1 MESPNSSLSHPALKL
16 LFGDFEDEDSY
27 ISSPHSSV
35 ETSPNWGR
43 TMDSKDEKFSAI
55 FDLGL
60 DLPDDDLF
68 PSSDS
73 EDYDGEDDDIVYDVK
88 RPFSRISLCG
98 SGSPGV
104 R

>member
-1 MESPNSSLSHPALKL
+1 MKSPNSSLSHHALKL
-16 LFGDFEDEDSY
+16 LFGDCEDEDSY

-43 TMDSKDEKFSAI
+43 TMDSKDEEILAM

-60 DLPDDDLF
+60 NLPDDDLF

-88 RPFSRISLCG
+88 GPFSRM
-98 SGSPGV
+98 
-104 R
+104 

>member
-1 MESPNSSLSHPALKL
+1 MDSPTSSLSHYHLNL
-16 LFGDFEDEDSY
+16 LFAESEGEDSY

-43 TMDSKDEKFSAI
+43 TINSEDEEISAM

-73 EDYDGEDDDIVYDVK
+73 EDYDIKDNDTVYDVK
-88 RPFSRISLCG
+88 GPFSRM
-98 SGSPGV
+98 
-104 R
+104 

>member
-1 MESPNSSLSHPALKL
+1 MESSNYSLSHPTLKL
-16 LFGDFEDEDSY
+16 LFGDCEDKDSY

-43 TMDSKDEKFSAI
+43 TMDSEDEEISAM

-60 DLPDDDLF
+60 DLLDDNLF

-73 EDYDGEDDDIVYDVK
+73 EDYDGKDDDTVYDVK
-88 RPFSRISLCG
+88 GPFSRS
-98 SGSPGV
+98 
-104 R
+104 